1 MTNQTT
7 HSSTNET
14 HTETLTNETI
24 IPRDAFAFQREFF
37 DVTADLPPELFKAV
51 ITALCNYALN
61 GELSGTE
68 TAETNYII
76 EPLLQNIT
84 ARNNRYDAAV
94 ENGKLGKQFGYLG
107 AAFGKLGGRPKNT
120 PVADAFG
127 PNARPYGL
135 GPNYNEK
142 NPPVKNEQN
151 ENPPVNEKE
160 NHPENS
166 HENDHSIY
174 TLSQTEQVN
183 TAHDWDDDMQI
194 ELAVRK
200 LLFGHT
206 VPTYIVKN
214 GRLIKTRYY
223 PPNFRLLHHYFNG
236 TLNLNPYEKQTT
248 A

>member
-1 MTNQTT
+1 MTNQT

-14 HTETLTNETI
+14 HTETITNETI

-76 EPLLQNIT
+76 EPLLENID
-84 ARNNRYDAAV
+84 ARIKRYDQCV
-94 ENGKLGKQFGYLG
+94 ENGKKGKEFGYLG
-107 AAFGKLGGRPKNT
+107 AAFGHLGAEFGKLGGRPRKT
-120 PVADAFG
+120 PPNENYKSNNPPQGFAFG
-127 PNARPYGL
+127 PNARPADSARTITDDYT
-135 GPNYNEK
+135 
-142 NPPVKNEQN
+142 
-151 ENPPVNEKE
+151 
-160 NHPENS
+160 ENS

-236 TLNLNPYEKQTT
+236 TLDLNPYEKQTT